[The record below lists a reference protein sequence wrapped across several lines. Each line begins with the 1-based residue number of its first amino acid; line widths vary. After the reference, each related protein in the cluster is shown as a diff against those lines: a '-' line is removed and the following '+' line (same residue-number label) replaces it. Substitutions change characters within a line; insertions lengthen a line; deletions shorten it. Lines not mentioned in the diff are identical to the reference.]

1 VNCFHNPTDGALPLA
16 YTLPMEMD
24 VTLRMNNSAGA
35 EMYASAQGTQGADG
49 HAAQLD
55 MAQFAVGIYLVKFEL
70 GPDVVFRKVF
80 VE

>member
-1 VNCFHNPTDGALPLA
+1 MNCYPNPTDGALPLA
-16 YTLPMEMD
+16 YILPMEMD
-24 VTLRMNNSAGA
+24 VTLRMYNSASA
-35 EMYASAQGTQGADG
+35 EMNASAQGTQGADG

-55 MAQFAVGIYLVKFEL
+55 MAQFAAGIYLVKFVL